1 MLDFCPTGAF
11 AATPDRV
18 IGSFT
23 AAKIQASRKGPVSPA
38 GPGGTLDPVGTA
50 AQLVAGAVLLWAAAS
65 KVRLR
70 GDLPD
75 LLGAYGVPRSLRAPA
90 AYALILSEALV
101 GAALLFRL
109 APEAASLAALA
120 LGALFVAAPATALAR
135 GVRRIRC
142 GCFGADERPT
152 VFVLARGA
160 GFAALAALAVW
171 GDGLEGVD
179 RDALVL
185 AALAVLAAAVVALAL
200 LVLALYRQVGV
211 LTLRLGPRAALEVPE
226 EGPPVGRPAPP
237 LAGLERLGGLPPLPR
252 ARALGAGAR
261 AGRPGR
267 PARRRGRGAEG
278 LRALER
284 ARDAVR
290 RPPGRRRRRGEGP
303 RELARTARRPDRG
316 RHGEE
321 GACGGLT
328 PRSTTPPAPSRR
340 GSRPA

>member
-1 MLDFCPTGAF
+1 
-11 AATPDRV
+11 
-18 IGSFT
+18 
-23 AAKIQASRKGPVSPA
+23 
-38 GPGGTLDPVGTA
+38 VGTA

-237 LAGLERLGGLPPLPR
+237 LAGLER
-252 ARALGAGAR
+252 
-261 AGRPGR
+261 
-267 PARRRGRGAEG
+267 RGPELVAFLSEDCR
-278 LRALER
+278 LC
-284 ARDAVR
+284 
-290 RPPGRRRRRGEGP
+290 
-303 RELARTARRPDRG
+303 RELAPSVRALAREGLAVRLVDEAEEPKVYERWNVPGTPFAVHLVDGVVGAKGLVNSLEQLDGLIAAGTARRA
-316 RHGEE
+316 H
-321 GACGGLT
+321 A
-328 PRSTTPPAPSRR
+328 A
-340 GSRPA
+340 A

>member
-237 LAGLERLGGLPPLPR
+237 LAGLER
-252 ARALGAGAR
+252 
-261 AGRPGR
+261 
-267 PARRRGRGAEG
+267 RGPELVAFLSEDCR
-278 LRALER
+278 LC
-284 ARDAVR
+284 
-290 RPPGRRRRRGEGP
+290 
-303 RELARTARRPDRG
+303 RELAPSVRALAREGLVVRLVDEAEEPKVYERWNVPGTPFAVHLVDGVVGAKGLVNSLEQLDGLIAAGTARRA
-316 RHGEE
+316 H
-321 GACGGLT
+321 A
-328 PRSTTPPAPSRR
+328 A
-340 GSRPA
+340 A